1 MEEGAIKGQVSESTL
16 QPGSAAAVRALEIL
30 LADRERSGDLDSDR
44 VDSLMDKRSLDA
56 TERVWVYRQLGM
68 DLRASAVEAGLAV
81 FSDQRAFDRPESP
94 KIPQKFW
101 NAHSAAR
108 VFTRSEKFM
117 HNH

>member
-16 QPGSAAAVRALEIL
+16 QPGSAAAVRVLEIL

-68 DLRASAVEAGLAV
+68 DSRASVVEAGLDDPEREEENGER
-81 FSDQRAFDRPESP
+81 SDSTLHHVRFLLGATRRIEARPCAPAS
-94 KIPQKFW
+94 
-101 NAHSAAR
+101 R
-108 VFTRSEKFM
+108 R
-117 HNH
+117 